1 MKISILSDFHFG
13 YGWNTKLEED
23 SYQNAQEAI
32 SKCLDSDLIL
42 IAGDIFDSITPRTE
56 TLAKALKVLSKP
68 LLTENKGAKLI
79 KTINKNLP
87 EISSRTLSGIPVL
100 ALHGTHERRT
110 KEQTNTIEALEQTGF
125 LIHLHC
131 NGLTFEKDGQKV
143 AIQGMSGVP
152 ERYAKDVLNKWDP
165 KPEEDCYNI
174 MMLHQSIEPYVYSPL
189 DPPSLNLSN
198 LPKGFDLIID
208 GHVHEKDL
216 TKIDGTTLLLP
227 GSTIIT
233 QLKKEEADVQKGFY
247 QVEIEKEVKI
257 NFVPLENNRKFFYDE
272 IEIKPN
278 VTIREQIEEN
288 ISKTLDQG
296 FKKIP
301 IIKMKLI
308 GKETSVIDKELREI
322 EKKYSDKA
330 IIYFSKELE
339 SPEMTRKIEL
349 LKNLRERKLSIEEM
363 GLQILKDNLK
373 DMKFSST
380 FDSDS
385 AFRLLSEGETEK
397 AFDILI
403 GKQTTL
409 TQLMKSEGYDNK
421 D

>member
-1 MKISILSDFHFG
+1 MRISILSDFHFG

-87 EISSRTLSGIPVL
+87 EISSRTLSGIPIL

-131 NGLTFEKDGQKV
+131 NGLIFEKDGQKV
-143 AIQGMSGVP
+143 AIHGISGVP

-165 KPEEDCYNI
+165 RPEKDCYNI
-174 MMLHQSIEPYVYSPL
+174 LMLHQSIEPYVYSPL

-198 LPKGFDLIID
+198 LPKGFDLITD

-233 QLKKEEADVQKGFY
+233 QLKKEEADVKKGFY
-247 QVEIEKEVKI
+247 QVDIEKEVKI

-272 IEIKPN
+272 IEIKPD

-288 ISKTLDQG
+288 ISNTLDQG

-363 GLQILKDNLK
+363 GLHILKDNLK
-373 DMKFSST
+373 ELKFSST

-385 AFRLLSEGETEK
+385 VFRLLSEGDTEK
-397 AFDILI
+397 AFDILT

>member
-32 SKCLDSDLIL
+32 SKCLDSDLIV
-42 IAGDIFDSITPRTE
+42 ITGDIFDSVTPRTE

-68 LLTENKGAKLI
+68 LLTENKGVKLI
-79 KTINKNLP
+79 KTLGKNLP
-87 EISSRTLSGIPVL
+87 EISNRTLSGIPVL

-131 NGLTFEKDGQKV
+131 NGLIFEKDGQKV
-143 AIQGMSGVP
+143 SIQGMSGVP
-152 ERYAKDVLNKWDP
+152 ERYAKDILDKWNP
-165 KPEEDCYNI
+165 KPEEGCYNI
-174 MMLHQSIEPYVYSPL
+174 LMLHQSIEPYVYSPL

-198 LPKGFDLIID
+198 LPKVFDLIIN

-216 TKIDGTTLLLP
+216 TKINGTTLLLP

-233 QLKKEEADVQKGFY
+233 QLKKEEAEVQKGFY
-247 QVEIEKEVKI
+247 RVEIEKETKI
-257 NFVPLENNRKFFYDE
+257 NFIPLENNRKFFYNE
-272 IEIKPN
+272 LEIKRD

-288 ISKTLDQG
+288 INKTISQD
-296 FKKIP
+296 FKKTP
-301 IIKMKLI
+301 IIKMKI
-308 GKETSVIDKELREI
+308 VGKETDVINKELREI

-349 LKNLRERKLSIEEM
+349 LRNLRERKLSIEEM
-363 GLQILKDNLK
+363 GLQILKNNLK
-373 DMKFSST
+373 ELKFSST

-385 AFRLLSEGETEK
+385 VFKLLSEGDTEK
-397 AFDILI
+397 TFDILT

-409 TQLMKSEGYDNK
+409 TQLMKSEDYDNK

>member
-1 MKISILSDFHFG
+1 MRIAILSDFHFG

-23 SYQNAQEAI
+23 SYQNVQEAI

-56 TLAKALKVLSKP
+56 TLAKALRVLSKP
-68 LLTENKGAKLI
+68 LLTENKGVKLI

-87 EISSRTLSGIPVL
+87 EISNRTLLGIPVL
-100 ALHGTHERRT
+100 VLHGTHERRT

-131 NGLTFEKDGQKV
+131 NGLIFEKEGQKI

-152 ERYAKDVLNKWDP
+152 ERYAKDVLNKWNP
-165 KPEEDCYNI
+165 KPEEGCYNI
-174 MMLHQSIEPYVYSPL
+174 LMMHQSIEPYVYSPL
-189 DPPSLNLSN
+189 EPPSLNLSN

-216 TKIDGTTLLLP
+216 TKINGTTLLLP
-227 GSTIIT
+227 GSTIVT
-233 QLKKEEADVQKGFY
+233 QLKKEEAEVQKGFY
-247 QVEIEKEVKI
+247 QVGIEKEVKI
-257 NFVPLENNRKFFYDE
+257 NFVPLENSRKFFYHE
-272 IEIKPN
+272 VEIKSD

-288 ISKTLDQG
+288 INKTLSQD

-301 IIKMKLI
+301 IIKMKII
-308 GKETSVIDKELREI
+308 GNETNIIDKELREI

-349 LKNLRERKLSIEEM
+349 LRNLRERKLSVEEM

-373 DMKFSST
+373 ELKFSST
-380 FDSDS
+380 FDNDS
-385 AFRLLSEGETEK
+385 IFRLLSEGETER

-409 TQLMKSEGYDNK
+409 AQLIKSEGYDNK
-421 D
+421 S

>member
-1 MKISILSDFHFG
+1 MRISILSDFHFG
-13 YGWNTKLEED
+13 YGWNTRLEED

-68 LLTENKGAKLI
+68 LLTENKGVKLV
-79 KTINKNLP
+79 KTLNKDLP
-87 EISSRTLSGIPVL
+87 EISNRTLSGIPVL

-131 NGLTFEKDGQKV
+131 NSLVFERDGQKV

-152 ERYAKDVLNKWDP
+152 ERYAKDILDKWDP

-174 MMLHQSIEPYVYSPL
+174 LVMHQSIEPYVYSPL
-189 DPPSLNLSN
+189 EPPSLNLSN

-216 TKIDGTTLLLP
+216 NKINGTTLLLP
-227 GSTIIT
+227 GSTIVT
-233 QLKKEEADVQKGFY
+233 QLKKEEAEVQKGFY
-247 QVEIEKEVKI
+247 QVEIDKETKI
-257 NFVPLENNRKFFYDE
+257 NFIPLENNRKFFYDE
-272 IEIKPN
+272 IEIKPD
-278 VTIREQIEEN
+278 VTIREQIEERIN
-288 ISKTLDQG
+288 KTLDQE

-301 IIKMKLI
+301 IIKMKIL
-308 GKETSVIDKELREI
+308 GKETGIIDKELREI

-330 IIYFSKELE
+330 IVYFSKELE

-349 LKNLRERKLSIEEM
+349 LRNLRERKLSIEEM

-373 DMKFSST
+373 ELKFSSV

-385 AFRLLSEGETEK
+385 VFRLLSEGDTERT
-397 AFDILI
+397 FDILT

-409 TQLMKSEGYDNK
+409 TQLLKSEDYDNK
-421 D
+421 G

>member
-1 MKISILSDFHFG
+1 MRIAILSDFHFG

-23 SYQNAQEAI
+23 SYQNVQEAI

-56 TLAKALKVLSKP
+56 TLAKALRVLSKP
-68 LLTENKGAKLI
+68 LLTENKGVKLV

-87 EISSRTLSGIPVL
+87 EISNRTLLGIPVL
-100 ALHGTHERRT
+100 VLHGTHERRT

-131 NGLTFEKDGQKV
+131 NGLIFEKEGQKI

-152 ERYAKDVLNKWDP
+152 ERYAKDVLNKWNP
-165 KPEEDCYNI
+165 KPEEGCYNI
-174 MMLHQSIEPYVYSPL
+174 LMMHQSIEPYVYSPL
-189 DPPSLNLSN
+189 EPPSLNLSN

-216 TKIDGTTLLLP
+216 TKINGTTLLLP
-227 GSTIIT
+227 GSTIVT
-233 QLKKEEADVQKGFY
+233 QLKKEEAEVQKGFY
-247 QVEIEKEVKI
+247 QVGIEKEVKI
-257 NFVPLENNRKFFYDE
+257 NFVPLENSRKFFYHE
-272 IEIKPN
+272 VEIKSD

-288 ISKTLDQG
+288 INKTLSQD

-301 IIKMKLI
+301 IIKMKII
-308 GKETSVIDKELREI
+308 GNETNIIDKELREI

-349 LKNLRERKLSIEEM
+349 LRNLRERKLSVEEM

-373 DMKFSST
+373 ELKFSST
-380 FDSDS
+380 FDNDS
-385 AFRLLSEGETEK
+385 IFRLLSEGETER

-409 TQLMKSEGYDNK
+409 AQLIKSEGYDNK
-421 D
+421 S

>member
-1 MKISILSDFHFG
+1 MRVSILSDFHFG

-32 SKCLDSDLIL
+32 SRCLDSDLIL
-42 IAGDIFDSITPRTE
+42 IAGDIFDSVTPRTE
-56 TLAKALKVLSKP
+56 TLAKTLKVLSKP
-68 LLTENKGAKLI
+68 LLTENKGIKLV
-79 KTINKNLP
+79 KTINKKLP
-87 EISSRTLSGIPVL
+87 EISNRTISGIPVL

-131 NGLTFEKDGQKV
+131 NGLIFEKEGKKV

-152 ERYAKDVLNKWDP
+152 ERYAEDILNKWNP
-165 KPEEDCYNI
+165 RPEESCYNI
-174 MMLHQSIEPYVYSPL
+174 LMLHQSIEPYVYSPL

-216 TKIDGTTLLLP
+216 TKINGTTLLLP
-227 GSTIIT
+227 GSTIVT
-233 QLKKEEADVQKGFY
+233 QLKKEESISQKGFY
-247 QVEIEKEVKI
+247 QVEIGEEIKI
-257 NFVPLENNRKFFYDE
+257 AFIPLENNRKFFYHE
-272 IEIKPN
+272 LEIKSD
-278 VTIREQIEEN
+278 VTVREQIDEG
-288 ISKTLDQG
+288 IKKTLSQD

-301 IIKMKLI
+301 IIKIKIL
-308 GKETSVIDKELREI
+308 GKETNVIDKELREI

-339 SPEMTRKIEL
+339 SPDMTRKIEL
-349 LKNLRERKLSIEEM
+349 LKNLRERKLSIEEI

-373 DMKFSST
+373 NLKFSSS
-380 FDSDS
+380 FDSNS
-385 AFRLLSEGETEK
+385 VYKLLSEGDTEK
-397 AFDILI
+397 TFNILT
-403 GKQTTL
+403 GKQATL
-409 TQLMKSEGYDNK
+409 TQLIKSEEYDN
-421 D
+421 